1 MGRHAGPP
9 NTLDAV
15 VSDYVTG
22 RAKELVRQYDIEMA
36 NDPAGFDW
44 PAWEGHAVEMLRE
57 LTRDA

>member
-9 NTLDAV
+9 NTLDAT

-22 RAKELVRQYDIEMA
+22 RARELVIEADAMTTGA
-36 NDPAGFDW
+36 DPRTVW
-44 PAWEGHAVEMLRE
+44 AWIGAATEILRE